1 MTRARLVIGLCGS
14 CRESIHH
21 QQLEKSSIRA
31 AEEMPVQTVI
41 TEERHTKMSK
51 QKQQKSS
58 NETVRVKVGKLSR
71 QDKALMNAEAEDI
84 RGGGGLSGG
93 VLGDRGDQII
103 RKAGQ

>member
-1 MTRARLVIGLCGS
+1 MVLLVTRARLVIGLCGS

-21 QQLEKSSIRA
+21 
-31 AEEMPVQTVI
+31 
-41 TEERHTKMSK
+41 
-51 QKQQKSS
+51 QQKSS